1 MKLKYLQTLLLIT
14 LLALPVKAQV
24 YLDSAEIAH
33 ILHKED
39 PKAIIED
46 SDVFVAPFDNDNTKS
61 WQENITARLNG
72 ILKSDIVETTQVG
85 LMVWDLTDNKQ
96 VYAFNERKHLR
107 PASTMKCVTAITAL
121 DRLGCNYNY
130 QTRIFYTGTIDSTK
144 VLNGDIYCVGG
155 MDPMI
160 YRLSLTL

>member
-1 MKLKYLQTLLLIT
+1 MKLKYLQTPLLIT

-39 PKAIIED
+39 PKAIIVDKEEDSDSDED

-85 LMVWDLTDNKQ
+85 LMVWD
-96 VYAFNERKHLR
+96 
-107 PASTMKCVTAITAL
+107 
-121 DRLGCNYNY
+121 
-130 QTRIFYTGTIDSTK
+130 
-144 VLNGDIYCVGG
+144 
-155 MDPMI
+155 
-160 YRLSLTL
+160 